1 MAERGAASI
10 ILALSDGGINIVHR
24 EAGIVLHSYP
34 QIIEGTWE
42 LMFDTIVNLLEEGMA
57 NEEKNYS
64 TSERA

>member
-1 MAERGAASI
+1 MAERGAAGVI
-10 ILALSDGGINIVHR
+10 IELSDGGIKIIHQ

-34 QIIEGTWE
+34 QVSEGTWE

-64 TSERA
+64 TIERA